1 MKINSKLPN
10 VGTNIFSVM
19 AKMSNDHNAIN
30 LSQGFPDFP
39 VSQELIDGIY
49 HYMNIGRNQYP
60 PMTGVPELRKNIAKK
75 IHTTYN
81 WNVDMDEEITVT
93 AGAIE
98 GINSTITAFVNSGDE
113 VIIIDPAY
121 DAYAPIIELNG
132 AQPISVPLKNDDFS
146 IDWNRV
152 KNSISDRTRMLIINS
167 PHNPTGSIISR
178 SDLEIL
184 TELTRN
190 TDILVLSDEVYE
202 HIIFDG
208 EIHQSV
214 LWIDELRQRSIAV
227 YSFGKT
233 FHATGW
239 RVGYVIAPAFLTKEI
254 RKVHQYMA
262 FVAHTPT
269 QLAIADYLENPVHY
283 ESVCNLYQ
291 PKRDLFLKLM
301 KDSRF
306 EPAECSGTYFQLM
319 SYKNISDRP
328 DTEMAEWITKEH
340 GVASIPISVFYKD
353 RQDNKMLRFCFAKG
367 EETLQKAAEILCKI

>member
-39 VSQELIDGIY
+39 VSQKLIDGIY

-60 PMTGVPELRKNIAKK
+60 PMTGVPELRKNIATK

-81 WNVDMDEEITVT
+81 WNADMDGEITVT

-98 GINSTITAFVNSGDE
+98 AINSTITAFVNSDDE

-132 AQPISVPLKNDDFS
+132 AQPVSVPLRSDDFS
-146 IDWNRV
+146 IDWDRV
-152 KNSISDRTRMLIINS
+152 KDSISDKTRMIIINS

-178 SDLEIL
+178 SDIEIL
-184 TELTRN
+184 TEITRD

-214 LWIDELRQRSIAV
+214 LWIEELRKRSIAV

-239 RVGYVIAPAFLTKEI
+239 RIGYVIAPAYLTKEI

-283 ESVCNLYQ
+283 ESVCDLYQ

-301 KDSRF
+301 EASRF
-306 EPAECSGTYFQLM
+306 DPAPCSGTYFQLM

-340 GVASIPISVFYKD
+340 RVASIPISVFYED

-367 EETLQKAAEILCKI
+367 EETLQQAAEILCKI

>member
-1 MKINSKLPN
+1 
-10 VGTNIFSVM
+10 M

-39 VSQELIDGIY
+39 VSQKLIDGIY

-60 PMTGVPELRKNIAKK
+60 PMPGVPELRKNIAKK
-75 IHTTYN
+75 IHATYGL
-81 WNVDMDEEITVT
+81 NVDMDEEVTVT

-98 GINSTITAFVNSGDE
+98 AINSTITAFVNIGDE

-132 AQPISVPLKNDDFS
+132 AKTISVPLRSSDFS
-146 IDWNRV
+146 IDWDQVKDRV
-152 KNSISDRTRMLIINS
+152 SSKTRMIIINS

-178 SDLEIL
+178 SDIDILAEI
-184 TELTRN
+184 TRYTN
-190 TDILVLSDEVYE
+190 ILVLSDEVYE
-202 HIIFDG
+202 HIVFDG
-208 EIHQSV
+208 EIHQSM
-214 LWIDELRQRSIAV
+214 LWIEELRQRSIV
-227 YSFGKT
+227 TYSFGKT

-239 RVGYVIAPAFLTKEI
+239 RIGYVVAPPYLTKEI

-269 QLAIADYLENPVHY
+269 QLAIADYLENPAHY
-283 ESVCNLYQ
+283 ETVSDFYQ
-291 PKRDLFLKLM
+291 PKRDFFLKLM
-301 KDSRF
+301 ESSRF
-306 EPAECSGTYFQLM
+306 EATPCKGTYFQLM

-328 DTEMAEWITKEH
+328 DTEMAEWLTKKH
-340 GVASIPISVFYKD
+340 GVASIPISVFYED

-367 EETLQKAAEILCKI
+367 EETLQQAAEILCKI